1 MIQHQHLAAA
11 PPPPADWSVA
21 WPALMQFWPVLAVAF
36 GASLLLTPVM
46 RRLAI
51 ANGIVDL
58 PDARRK
64 AHAKPVAYLGGLAIF
79 LGWFAAVGLFVGMLL
94 AGPGHGGLS
103 LHAMIGADQQTN
115 DVMSVILIAIGAA
128 AIVLT
133 GLFDDVY
140 GMRARVKIGGQLFA
154 AAAIAQARAVEDL
167 VARSLDLLNI
177 TLPDP
182 MMQVVGTAMIAV
194 LVVGCCN
201 ALNLIDGL
209 DGLASGVTT
218 IAMAGMLAI
227 CALVIARYADNASV
241 VSHLGVPILL
251 SVATIGAV
259 AGFLPYN
266 FNPASIFMGD
276 TGSLLLGY
284 LCVTTILF
292 MGRLDND
299 AGLAPLAFSG
309 AVICFAL
316 PMTDTALAIVRRKL
330 QGKPIFAPDAMHMH
344 HMFRRCGLSVKQ
356 SVFCMYTLG
365 LIFAGTG
372 FALVALSLRW
382 GMSMT
387 FFGLTVL
394 VILIVGYRVSCR
406 LQRSEAEHPK
416 PAEGPDNRP
425 GKDDDAP
432 NDTLAQTADP
442 APLEPAGK
450 A

>member
-1 MIQHQHLAAA
+1 MIQTHALAATA
-11 PPPPADWSVA
+11 PPPADWSVA
-21 WPALMQFWPVLAVAF
+21 WPALTQFWPVLAVAF
-36 GASLLLTPVM
+36 GASLLLTPLM

-79 LGWFAAVGLFVGMLL
+79 LGWFAGIGVLIAMLL
-94 AGPGHGGLS
+94 SGTSSGETSIRTMFGTATQS
-103 LHAMIGADQQTN
+103 SE
-115 DVMSVILIAIGAA
+115 VMSVVLISIGAA
-128 AIVLT
+128 AIVFT
-133 GLFDDVY
+133 GLIDDVY

-154 AAAIAQARAVEDL
+154 AAAIAQAKAVEGLVIRSFELVDL
-167 VARSLDLLNI
+167 TV
-177 TLPDP
+177 PDP
-182 MMQVVGTAMIAV
+182 VMKIVGTIMIAV

-209 DGLASGVTT
+209 DGLASGVTA

-227 CALVIARYADNASV
+227 CALVVARYASDAAV
-241 VSHLGVPILL
+241 VGHLGIPILL

-356 SVFCMYTLG
+356 SVFCMYALG
-365 LIFAGTG
+365 MIFAATG

-382 GMSMT
+382 GMSMA

-394 VILIVGYRVSCR
+394 AILVVGYRVSCR
-406 LQRSEAEHPK
+406 LQRTEAEHPK
-416 PAEGPDNRP
+416 PAEGPENSP
-425 GKDDDAP
+425 APDAP
-432 NDTLAQTADP
+432 TDTRPQGVEP